1 MKSPLFRRL
10 LLAFAAP
17 VAAFV
22 FAFALSSI
30 VLILSGYNPID
41 AYGEMIS
48 NALKLESMIDMLN
61 ETTPLY
67 ISGVAAAIGFRM
79 NLFNIGVEG
88 QYQLAAFA
96 AAVIGAKVVLPDG
109 IHMLFVMGV
118 AMVVGG
124 LYSGLAGL
132 LKVTRG
138 VNEVIATIMLNSVA
152 TLGIIAGLFKIFLE
166 KKSGGAV
173 GGGTTPLAESAWI
186 PDLNGFVE
194 IFTRE
199 ITKGRKL
206 TGMLVVAI
214 IVGVLY
220 HLFINRSRLGFDV
233 RATGMNPLAAKV
245 GGVPSK
251 QMVLLAMVLSGVVA
265 GLVGMPDLLSRT
277 HAYDQGFTKLRGFAG
292 IAVALLGRNHP
303 GGMVGAALLFAFLN
317 TSSGILQITG
327 TASSEIVT
335 IMQGIILLAAV
346 VAYQM
351 VGQVK
356 QREEVKLASEATVG
370 ATA

>member
-1 MKSPLFRRL
+1 MKASLLRRL
-10 LLAFAAP
+10 TLALAAP

-22 FAFALSSI
+22 FAFALSSV
-30 VLILSGYNPID
+30 VLILSGYNPVD

-48 NALKLESMIDMLN
+48 SALKLESMVDMLN
-61 ETTPLY
+61 EMTPLY
-67 ISGVAAAIGFRM
+67 ISGVAAAIGFKM

-109 IHMLFVMGV
+109 VHMIFVMGV
-118 AMVVGG
+118 AMIVGG

-152 TLGIIAGLFKIFLE
+152 TLGIIAGLFPRFLE
-166 KKSGGAV
+166 EKPSGAV
-173 GGGTTPLAESAWI
+173 GLGTTPLEESAWM
-186 PDLNGFVE
+186 PNLNGFVE
-194 IFTRE
+194 IFTRD

-206 TGMLVVAI
+206 SGMLIVAV
-214 IVGVLY
+214 IVGILY
-220 HLFINRSRLGFDV
+220 HWFINRSRLGFDV
-233 RATGMNPLAAKV
+233 RATGMNPLAARV

-265 GLVGMPDLLSRT
+265 GLVGMPDLVSRS
-277 HAYDQGFTKLRGFAG
+277 HSYDQGFTKLRGFAG

-303 GGMVGAALLFAFLN
+303 GGMFGAALLFAFLN
-317 TSSGILQITG
+317 TSSGVLQITK
-327 TASSEIVT
+327 TASSEIVI

-356 QREEVKLASEATVG
+356 LREEVKLASAATGV
-370 ATA
+370 TS

>member
-1 MKSPLFRRL
+1 MNTSWTRRL
-10 LLAFAAP
+10 VLALAAP
-17 VAAFV
+17 VSAFV
-22 FAFALSSI
+22 FAFLLSSI
-30 VLILSGYNPID
+30 VLILSSYNPIA
-41 AYGEMIS
+41 AYSEMIN
-48 NALKLESMIDMLN
+48 NAVKLESIIDMLN
-61 ETTPLY
+61 EATPLY

-96 AAVIGAKVVLPDG
+96 AAVIGAKVVLPNG
-109 IHMLFVMGV
+109 LHMLFVMGV
-118 AMVVGG
+118 AMIVGG

-138 VNEVIATIMLNSVA
+138 VNEVISTIMLNSVA
-152 TLGIIAGLFKIFLE
+152 TLGIIAGLFPRFLE
-166 KKSGGAV
+166 EKADGAV
-173 GGGTTPLAESAWI
+173 GLGTTPLAETAWI
-186 PDLNGFVE
+186 PNLNGVVQ
-194 IFTRE
+194 IFTRD
-199 ITKGRKL
+199 IVKGRKL
-206 TGMLVVAI
+206 TGILVVAI
-214 IVGVLY
+214 VVGILY

-251 QMVLLAMVLSGVVA
+251 KMILLAMGLSGVVA
-265 GLVGMPDLLSRT
+265 GLVGLPDLLSKS
-277 HAYDQGFTKLRGFAG
+277 HSYDQGFTKLRGFAG

-317 TSSGILQITG
+317 TSSGVLQISK

-351 VGQVK
+351 VAQVR
-356 QREEVKLASEATVG
+356 QREEIKAASEATG
-370 ATA
+370 ANA